1 MAIIRSN
8 VAKEK
13 LASGQVATGIMGN
26 MTSEIIDFVGPLGF
40 DAAWIECEHGSPSWE
55 NISDMTRSCDLWG
68 LSSLTRVNSNDPGL
82 ITRTLDRGSMGIVV
96 PHINNRESAEAAMG
110 ASKFA
115 PLGYRGMFPGRQ
127 SYGVGDYFHKANDQ
141 TMVVVLLEEIEALRN
156 LDEIL
161 KVDFID
167 VFFIAPSDLSQTM
180 GHIGNPGHPEVQEA
194 INMRL
199 DKIVSSGRVAGTLV
213 NDDNVERY
221 IDRGVKFVM
230 TSWNAWV
237 EKGSRSFLDKIA

>member
-1 MAIIRSN
+1 
-8 VAKEK
+8 
-13 LASGQVATGIMGN
+13 
-26 MTSEIIDFVGPLGF
+26 
-40 DAAWIECEHGSPSWE
+40 
-55 NISDMTRSCDLWG
+55 
-68 LSSLTRVNSNDPGL
+68 
-82 ITRTLDRGSMGIVV
+82 
-96 PHINNRESAEAAMG
+96 MG
-110 ASKFA
+110 ASKFS

-127 SYGVGDYFHKANDQ
+127 SYGVGDYFQKANDQ

-161 KVDFID
+161 KVDYID

-180 GHIGNPGHPEVQEA
+180 GHIGNPSHPDVQEA
-194 INMRL
+194 INASL
-199 DKIVSSGRVAGTLV
+199 DKIISSGRVAGTLV

-237 EKGSRSFLDKIA
+237 EKGSHAFLDKIIAA

>member
-1 MAIIRSN
+1 
-8 VAKEK
+8 
-13 LASGQVATGIMGN
+13 
-26 MTSEIIDFVGPLGF
+26 
-40 DAAWIECEHGSPSWE
+40 
-55 NISDMTRSCDLWG
+55 
-68 LSSLTRVNSNDPGL
+68 
-82 ITRTLDRGSMGIVV
+82 
-96 PHINNRESAEAAMG
+96 
-110 ASKFA
+110 
-115 PLGYRGMFPGRQ
+115 
-127 SYGVGDYFHKANDQ
+127 
-141 TMVVVLLEEIEALRN
+141 MVVVLLEEIEALRN

-194 INMRL
+194 INMSL